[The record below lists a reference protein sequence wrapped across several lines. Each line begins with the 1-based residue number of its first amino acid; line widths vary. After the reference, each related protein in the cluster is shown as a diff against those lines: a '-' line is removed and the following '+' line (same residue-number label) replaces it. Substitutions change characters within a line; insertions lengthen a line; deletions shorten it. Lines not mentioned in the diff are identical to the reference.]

1 MTLSVRSWIRTG
13 CGRFTLLN
21 LSCEGWP
28 LSSQLSLFQSD
39 GAFKL
44 LLGLFTRLSYG
55 PFADFL
61 HSTESLDE
69 YHPKI

>member
-1 MTLSVRSWIRTG
+1 MTLSVRSSIRTE
-13 CGRFTLLN
+13 CGRFASLN

-28 LSSQLSLFQSD
+28 RSSQLSLFQSD
-39 GAFKL
+39 GASER
-44 LLGLFTRLSYG
+44 LLGLFTRSSYG

-61 HSTESLDE
+61 HSTESPDE